1 VVGYNK
7 RKYEILELVEIG
19 YETSSEIAEACGISQ
34 TCAST
39 LLKRY
44 WDWGLLNR
52 YTGHL
57 NNEKI
62 YSLTDRGL
70 ERLNYLR
77 ETVYERMDEEEISH
91 FLSNIKRC
99 RVNKHL
105 KRDAI

>member
-7 RKYEILELVEIG
+7 RKHEILELVKIG

-52 YTGHL
+52 YTGHA
-57 NNEKI
+57 
-62 YSLTDRGL
+62 RA
-70 ERLNYLR
+70 
-77 ETVYERMDEEEISH
+77 TVYERMDEEEISY